1 MGITAESTDS
11 LIPGTLKEVQIIYLA
26 GTSPGIR
33 PIKSLSEDIYTY
45 HAPTTIKIFL
55 KKFTCT

>member
-45 HAPTTIKIFL
+45 HAPTTIKIF
-55 KKFTCT
+55 F